1 MKRCGCLSQYV
12 GLLVRGYRPNG
23 QRVKGRF
30 PLTLWQIQPCGSF
43 GSMGYPFQNDTRISN
58 RDGSRSLFHFGRGI
72 ARVMG
77 TYYALDWI
85 AMA

>member
-23 QRVKGRF
+23 QRFKVRF

-43 GSMGYPFQNDTRISN
+43 GSMLYPFQNETRISN
-58 RDGSRSLFHFGRGI
+58 RDGSLFLYVTRTIWKGIRSPFHFGMGI
-72 ARVMG
+72 
-77 TYYALDWI
+77 
-85 AMA
+85 